1 MSIIDWP
8 EDQRPRE
15 RLIRNGAQTLSDPE
29 LLAIFLR
36 TGIPGKNAIEL
47 GRDLLSHFGSLEK
60 LFGSSIKQF
69 SNLKGVGPAKFAQL
83 QAAYELSRRALI
95 EDLREGIK
103 LSSPQAVK
111 HYLRMELSAK
121 TSEIFI
127 ALFLDTQHRL
137 ICTEQLF
144 SGTLRH
150 TNVYPREIVRAALDH
165 NAAAV
170 ILAHNHP
177 TGTCEPSESDISL
190 TLTLKS
196 ALNLVDVNVIDH
208 MIVAQNSIY
217 SFAEHGQL

>member
-8 EDQRPRE
+8 KDQRPRE
-15 RLIRNGAQTLSDPE
+15 RLIQNGAQSLTDPE

-47 GRDLLSHFGSLEK
+47 GRELLRHFGSLDR
-60 LFGSSIKQF
+60 LFCSSYKQF
-69 SNLKGVGPAKFAQL
+69 SVLNGLGPAKFAQL
-83 QAAYELSRRALI
+83 QAAYELSRRALAAN
-95 EDLREGIK
+95 LREGIS
-103 LSSPQAVK
+103 LDSPYKVK
-111 HYLRMELSAK
+111 QYLLLELGSRV
-121 TSEIFI
+121 SEVFL
-127 ALFLDTQHRL
+127 ALFLDTKHRL
-137 ICTEQLF
+137 ICSEQLF

-177 TGTCEPSESDISL
+177 SGTCEPSESDFDL
-190 TLTLKS
+190 TRTLKT
-196 ALNLVDVNVIDH
+196 ALDVVDVVVVDH
-208 MIVAQNSIY
+208 MVIANQSLH